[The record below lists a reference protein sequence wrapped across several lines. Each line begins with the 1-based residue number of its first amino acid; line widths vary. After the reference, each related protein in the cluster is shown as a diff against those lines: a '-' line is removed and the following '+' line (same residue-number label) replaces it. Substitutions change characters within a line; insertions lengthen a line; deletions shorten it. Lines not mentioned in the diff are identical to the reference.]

1 MMLGTSM
8 IGGLKFEPLPD
19 QHLLDPPLL
28 EHFSD
33 LELVEL
39 ELVELDVVDLAGCNA
54 DSSTLC
60 SFVLREFE
68 LVVCGHPA
76 R

>member
-1 MMLGTSM
+1 MLGTSM
-8 IGGLKFEPLPD
+8 IGGLTFEPLPD
-19 QHLLDPPLL
+19 QLLPDPVLL

-39 ELVELDVVDLAGCNA
+39 ELVGLDVVDLAGCNA
-54 DSSTLC
+54 DSSTVC
-60 SFVLREFE
+60 SSDLREFA
-68 LVVCGHPA
+68 LVVCHQA